1 MLVIEAVRDKGY
13 KNVKGILKVKEG
25 VFQTTATKN
34 LGKRVYYG
42 LIVRIEAEGIT
53 IGVDSAYS

>member
-1 MLVIEAVRDKGY
+1 MRDKGY